1 MRWSERRTALRSTF
15 DMTST
20 FYTERRTLSSAV
32 AHLVLVRSMER
43 PVWATN
49 EQQWTTH
56 CRKVRARARDLLEGR
71 LGVIASAREFV
82 RLAHWVRADE
92 DPDFTTFIGIDSESD
107 HLPIGIVRREWAS
120 DALAEKD
127 RDIRELED
135 RWREAAYG
143 AARNLLEKYA

>member
-1 MRWSERRTALRSTF
+1 
-15 DMTST
+15 
-20 FYTERRTLSSAV
+20 
-32 AHLVLVRSMER
+32 
-43 PVWATN
+43 
-49 EQQWTTH
+49 
-56 CRKVRARARDLLEGR
+56 
-71 LGVIASAREFV
+71 
-82 RLAHWVRADE
+82 VRADE